1 MNLSQCPN
9 DLAGRLIPS
18 RRVANSRLP
27 ASLFGTSKLRP
38 DQRFTAWRDSIGVFL
53 DAELT
58 DGSRAEDFHAHVESY
73 LIDGIMLS
81 RCTASM
87 QHFRRPVNKIA
98 NDSIDHYMVQL
109 FLAGGVEMQHNNR
122 LIRSGAGQ
130 VIAFDCGDVLDSVN
144 SQFDLLT
151 VFIPRRQ
158 LSPLLLRPDE
168 QHGAIADPD
177 QAAARML
184 ANFFVDLYRNAP
196 YLAPADGSVMAD
208 TLVNLVAQ
216 GLNSDDGMEPG
227 LENMSQKALI
237 LRAQTFIRDN
247 LTAADLTPDSI
258 ARALRVSRS
267 TLYRL
272 FEMHGGVRHYIR
284 EQRLRWSLKQLL
296 STGGKD
302 LQISQIAYAAGFSTL
317 SRFTKDFR
325 MRFGCTP
332 SDVRNGVHPSA
343 RAARDMMTGAIG
355 DRHYEDW
362 IVSLT

>member
-1 MNLSQCPN
+1 MNLPQCPN
-9 DLAGRLIPS
+9 DLAGRLTPS

-27 ASLFGTSKLRP
+27 ASLFGTGKLRP
-38 DQRFTAWRDSIGVFL
+38 GQRFAAWRESIGVFL
-53 DAELT
+53 DVDLT
-58 DGSRAEDFHAHVESY
+58 DRSEPEDFHAHVESY

-87 QHFRRPVNKIA
+87 QHFRRPVSKIA
-98 NDSIDHYMVQL
+98 KDSIDHYMVQL

-122 LIRSGAGQ
+122 LIQGGAGQ

-158 LSPLLLRPDE
+158 LGPLLLRPDE
-168 QHGAIADPD
+168 QHGAIADPGR
-177 QAAARML
+177 AAARML
-184 ANFFVDLYRNAP
+184 ANYFVDLYRNAP
-196 YLAPADGSVMAD
+196 YLSPADAPVMAD

-216 GLNSDDGMEPG
+216 GLNSDDAREPAA
-227 LENMSQKALI
+227 ENMSHKALI

-247 LTAADLTPDSI
+247 LTSAELTPETI
-258 ARALRVSRS
+258 ARALGVSRS

-284 EQRLRWSLKQLL
+284 EQRLRWSLTQLL

-325 MRFGCTP
+325 TRFGCTP

-343 RAARDMMTGAIG
+343 RSARDMMTGAIG

-362 IVSLT
+362 ILSLT